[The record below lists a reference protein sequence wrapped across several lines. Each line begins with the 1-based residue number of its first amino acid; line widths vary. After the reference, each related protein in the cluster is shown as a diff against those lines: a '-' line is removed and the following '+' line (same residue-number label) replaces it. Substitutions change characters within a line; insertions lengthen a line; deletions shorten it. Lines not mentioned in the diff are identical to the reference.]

1 MLTGWTEPSLWHS
14 LVLMLPETKLP
25 GFPFLFIFSL
35 NAEVMLKASRGSERP
50 SKKRTVKMP
59 DTCAQVT
66 CPSQPT
72 YRPPPRWKV
81 RVALPKEMQPHRGLA
96 LVGEKEQLWGPG
108 ERTPQAVCG
117 RDPSDPLC
125 TSCRGRAVETEC
137 PLYQTAG
144 KVIKTHGLGPRWK
157 PHRHQAEQLAR
168 LPRISYLLSS
178 PQRRKVCHWGD
189 TFKRKDII
197 CYFSVLSLFFFL
209 NSGNGAFLVD
219 KALGAIGERKKNITT
234 NRLLCASTF
243 ALFSFH
249 LRYKLTNKSMEW

>member
-1 MLTGWTEPSLWHS
+1 MNRTQPVAFLGVDAAWNEASWVPFSIY
-14 LVLMLPETKLP
+14 
-25 GFPFLFIFSL
+25 FLFKCWG
-35 NAEVMLKASRGSERP
+35 NAQGLKRQRATLQEENSENAGHLCTGDMSFPAYLSPTSPLKSPSGSSQRNAASPRLGSCRRKRATLRSRGENTPGS
-50 SKKRTVKMP
+50 VW
-59 DTCAQVT
+59 TC
-66 CPSQPT
+66 
-72 YRPPPRWKV
+72 
-81 RVALPKEMQPHRGLA
+81 
-96 LVGEKEQLWGPG
+96 
-108 ERTPQAVCG
+108 
-117 RDPSDPLC
+117 PSDPLC

-137 PLYQTAG
+137 LLYQTAG
-144 KVIKTHGLGPRWK
+144 KLIKTHGLGPLWK

-178 PQRRKVCHWGD
+178 PQRRKVCYWGD

-197 CYFSVLSLFFFL
+197 CYFSVLSLSLFFL

>member
-1 MLTGWTEPSLWHS
+1 MNRTQPVAFLGVDAAWNEASWVPFSIY
-14 LVLMLPETKLP
+14 
-25 GFPFLFIFSL
+25 FLFKCWG
-35 NAEVMLKASRGSERP
+35 NAQGLKRQRATLQEENTENAGHLCTGDMSFPAYLSPTSPLKSP
-50 SKKRTVKMP
+50 S
-59 DTCAQVT
+59 
-66 CPSQPT
+66 
-72 YRPPPRWKV
+72 
-81 RVALPKEMQPHRGLA
+81 ALPKEMQPHRGLA

-144 KVIKTHGLGPRWK
+144 KVIKTHGLGPLWK
-157 PHRHQAEQLAR
+157 PHRHQAEQSAR

-197 CYFSVLSLFFFL
+197 CYFSVLSLSLFFL